1 MKPLNDYE
9 EKTDIEIRINYNKRF
24 IVEIIFIL
32 LFYISFVAIINITLP
47 FEIAVIFIDIL
58 SIIAGLILAV
68 LFGIA
73 VTFIDILSIIAVLI
87 LVVLF
92 KLI

>member
-1 MKPLNDYE
+1 MKPLNGYE
-9 EKTDIEIRINYNKRF
+9 EKTDTEICSNYIKRF
-24 IVEIIFIL
+24 IVGIFIV

-47 FEIAVIFIDIL
+47 FEVAIICIDIL

-68 LFGIA
+68 LFEVA

>member
-1 MKPLNDYE
+1 MKPLNGYE
-9 EKTDIEIRINYNKRF
+9 EKTDTEICSNYIKRF
-24 IVEIIFIL
+24 IVGIFIA

-47 FEIAVIFIDIL
+47 FEVAVTFNIL

-68 LFGIA
+68 LFEVA

-92 KLI
+92 KII

>member
-9 EKTDIEIRINYNKRF
+9 EKTDTEIRINYNKRF

-47 FEIAVIFIDIL
+47 FAVAVAFIDIL
-58 SIIAGLILAV
+58 SIIVGLMLA
-68 LFGIA
+68 A
-73 VTFIDILSIIAVLI
+73 A
-87 LVVLF
+87 LF
-92 KLI
+92 KII

>member
-1 MKPLNDYE
+1 MKLLNGYE
-9 EKTDIEIRINYNKRF
+9 EKTDTKICINYIKRF
-24 IVEIIFIL
+24 IVGIFIV
-32 LFYISFVAIINITLP
+32 LFYILFVAIINITLP

-92 KLI
+92 KII

>member
-1 MKPLNDYE
+1 MKPLNGYE
-9 EKTDIEIRINYNKRF
+9 EKTDTEICSNYIKRF
-24 IVEIIFIL
+24 IVGIFIA

-47 FEIAVIFIDIL
+47 FEV
-58 SIIAGLILAV
+58 
-68 LFGIA
+68 A

-92 KLI
+92 KII

>member
-1 MKPLNDYE
+1 MKSLNVNE
-9 EKTDIEIRINYNKRF
+9 EKTDTKICINYIKRF
-24 IVEIIFIL
+24 IVGIFIV
-32 LFYISFVAIINITLP
+32 LFYILFVAIINITLP
-47 FEIAVIFIDIL
+47 FEVAVTFNIL

-92 KLI
+92 KII